1 MNGTFRAVV
10 VSASLAAESRSRALA
25 GMAHD
30 AVANAKGWASSLIDL
45 RDLDA
50 PNFDARDIYD
60 WPGYGRIHGLVQ
72 SADAVV
78 MASPVYN
85 WDCSSELKKFIEYIG
100 STPPDGSLVGAL
112 FDKVVTLLTA
122 GGLSQSYMAFTGTA
136 MSLMLDFKCIINPY
150 NVHVP
155 GEDWDAVGTLG
166 QRSMRRLAKSMDVTM
181 ELAARLAGRTYGSR
195 WEI

>member
-1 MNGTFRAVV
+1 MSRTLRAVV
-10 VSASLAAESRSRALA
+10 VSASLAAESRNRALA
-25 GMAHD
+25 AMAHD
-30 AVANAKGWASSLIDL
+30 AVMNARGWTSSLVDL
-45 RDLDA
+45 RELDA
-50 PNFDARDIYD
+50 PNFDDGDIYEWD
-60 WPGYGRIHGLVQ
+60 GYGRLHGLIRA
-72 SADAVV
+72 ADAIV

-122 GGLSQSYMAFTGTA
+122 GGIPQSYMAFTGTA

-155 GEDWDAVGTLG
+155 GED
-166 QRSMRRLAKSMDVTM
+166 
-181 ELAARLAGRTYGSR
+181 
-195 WEI
+195 